1 MDSYFVLSYRRMWFM
16 ILSRKN
22 LSISESLTLAI
33 DAKAKRMKAEGE
45 DVIGFGAGEPDFPT
59 PQFVLEAAKHALN
72 NGMTRYT
79 PSSGTLE
86 LREAICRKLKRDNN
100 INYAPDEIIVSNG
113 AKHSLYNVFQAILN
127 PGDEVLIPQP
137 YWLSYPEMV
146 KMADG
151 MPVFIETKE
160 ENFFKV
166 SVEDLEQAITPKTK
180 AIIINSPNNPNGCVY
195 NEKELAEIA
204 ELAVKKEIFIVSDE
218 IYEEMV
224 YDDAEHI
231 SIASLNED
239 IKGFTLTVNGMSK
252 AYAMTGWRIGY
263 TAGPKEVIKIMNNI
277 QSHST
282 SNPNSIA
289 QYASTVALDAPKN
302 EIKEMIQE
310 FDKRRLYMVD
320 KINSIP
326 YLSCKRPKGAFYVMM
341 NISKAIGK
349 RWGNKEI
356 NGSLS
361 FADALLESK
370 KVTVVPGIA
379 FGADSY
385 VRLSYAVSLDKIQ
398 KGLDRIHQ
406 FMNELE

>member
-1 MDSYFVLSYRRMWFM
+1 MWFM

>member
-1 MDSYFVLSYRRMWFM
+1 M
-16 ILSRKN
+16 ILSQKN
-22 LSISESLTLAI
+22 LNISESLTLAL
-33 DAKAKRMKAEGE
+33 DAKAKKMKAEGK

-59 PQFVLEAAKHALN
+59 PSFILEAAIHALN
-72 NGMTRYT
+72 NGMTKYT

-100 INYAPDEIIVSNG
+100 IIYTPDEVIVSNG
-113 AKHSLYNVFQAILN
+113 AKHSLYNIFQAILN
-127 PGDEVLIPQP
+127 PGDEVIIPQP

-151 MPVFIETKE
+151 IPIFVESKE
-160 ENFFKV
+160 DNFFKV
-166 SVEDLEQAITPKTK
+166 TIEDLERAITPKTK

-195 NEKELAEIA
+195 NKIELTQIA
-204 ELAVKKEIFIVSDE
+204 ELAVKKEIFIISDE
-218 IYEEMV
+218 IYEKMV

-231 SIASLNED
+231 SIASLGED
-239 IKGFTLTVNGMSK
+239 IRKITFTVNGMSK

-289 QYASTVALDAPKN
+289 QYASTIALNAPNN
-302 EIKEMIQE
+302 EIMKMINE
-310 FDKRRLYMVD
+310 FDKRRLYMVN

-326 YLSCKRPKGAFYVMM
+326 YLSCQLPKGAFYIMM
-341 NISKAIGK
+341 NISKVVGK
-349 RWGNKEI
+349 RWNSKLI
-356 NGSLS
+356 DGSLS

-370 KVTVVPGIA
+370 NVTVVPGIA
-379 FGADSY
+379 FGADYY
-385 VRLSYAVSLDKIQ
+385 VRLSYAVSIEKIQ
-398 KGLDRIHQ
+398 KGLERIHQ
-406 FMNELE
+406 FVNELV

>member
-1 MDSYFVLSYRRMWFM
+1 M

-160 ENFFKV
+160 ENFLK
-166 SVEDLEQAITPKTK
+166 
-180 AIIINSPNNPNGCVY
+180 SP
-195 NEKELAEIA
+195 L
-204 ELAVKKEIFIVSDE
+204 
-218 IYEEMV
+218 
-224 YDDAEHI
+224 
-231 SIASLNED
+231 
-239 IKGFTLTVNGMSK
+239 
-252 AYAMTGWRIGY
+252 RI
-263 TAGPKEVIKIMNNI
+263 
-277 QSHST
+277 
-282 SNPNSIA
+282 
-289 QYASTVALDAPKN
+289 
-302 EIKEMIQE
+302 
-310 FDKRRLYMVD
+310 
-320 KINSIP
+320 
-326 YLSCKRPKGAFYVMM
+326 
-341 NISKAIGK
+341 
-349 RWGNKEI
+349 
-356 NGSLS
+356 
-361 FADALLESK
+361 
-370 KVTVVPGIA
+370 
-379 FGADSY
+379 
-385 VRLSYAVSLDKIQ
+385 
-398 KGLDRIHQ
+398 
-406 FMNELE
+406 

>member
-1 MDSYFVLSYRRMWFM
+1 
-16 ILSRKN
+16 
-22 LSISESLTLAI
+22 
-33 DAKAKRMKAEGE
+33 
-45 DVIGFGAGEPDFPT
+45 
-59 PQFVLEAAKHALN
+59 
-72 NGMTRYT
+72 MTRYT

-406 FMNELE
+406 FINELE

>member
-1 MDSYFVLSYRRMWFM
+1 M

-45 DVIGFGAGEPDFPT
+45 DVLGFGAGEPDFPT

-79 PSSGTLE
+79 QSSGTLE
-86 LREAICRKLKRDNN
+86 LMESICRKLKRVNN

-406 FMNELE
+406 FINELE

>member
-1 MDSYFVLSYRRMWFM
+1 M

-59 PQFVLEAAKHALN
+59 PQFVLVAAKHALN

>member
-1 MDSYFVLSYRRMWFM
+1 M

>member
-1 MDSYFVLSYRRMWFM
+1 M
-16 ILSRKN
+16 ILSQKN
-22 LSISESLTLAI
+22 LNISESLTLAL
-33 DAKAKRMKAEGE
+33 DAKAKKMKAEGK

-59 PQFVLEAAKHALN
+59 PSFILEAAIHALN
-72 NGMTRYT
+72 NGMTKYT

-100 INYAPDEIIVSNG
+100 IIYTPDEVIVSNG
-113 AKHSLYNVFQAILN
+113 AKHSLYNIFQAILN
-127 PGDEVLIPQP
+127 PGDEVIIPQP

-151 MPVFIETKE
+151 IPIFVESKE
-160 ENFFKV
+160 DNFFKV
-166 SVEDLEQAITPKTK
+166 TIEDMERAITPKTK

-195 NEKELAEIA
+195 NKIELTQIA
-204 ELAVKKEIFIVSDE
+204 ELAVKKEIFIISDE
-218 IYEEMV
+218 IYEKMV

-231 SIASLNED
+231 SIASLGED
-239 IKGFTLTVNGMSK
+239 IRKITFTVNGMSK

-289 QYASTVALDAPKN
+289 QYASTIALNAPNN
-302 EIKEMIQE
+302 EIMKMINE
-310 FDKRRLYMVD
+310 FDKRRLYMVN

-326 YLSCKRPKGAFYVMM
+326 YLSCQLPKGAFYIMM
-341 NISKAIGK
+341 NISKVVGK
-349 RWGNKEI
+349 RWNSKLI
-356 NGSLS
+356 DGSLS

-370 KVTVVPGIA
+370 NVTVVPGIA
-379 FGADSY
+379 FGADYY
-385 VRLSYAVSLDKIQ
+385 VRLSYAVSIEKIQ
-398 KGLDRIHQ
+398 KGLERIHQ
-406 FMNELE
+406 FVNELV

>member
-1 MDSYFVLSYRRMWFM
+1 M

-406 FMNELE
+406 FMNEIE

>member
-1 MDSYFVLSYRRMWFM
+1 
-16 ILSRKN
+16 
-22 LSISESLTLAI
+22 
-33 DAKAKRMKAEGE
+33 
-45 DVIGFGAGEPDFPT
+45 
-59 PQFVLEAAKHALN
+59 
-72 NGMTRYT
+72 
-79 PSSGTLE
+79 
-86 LREAICRKLKRDNN
+86 
-100 INYAPDEIIVSNG
+100 
-113 AKHSLYNVFQAILN
+113 
-127 PGDEVLIPQP
+127 
-137 YWLSYPEMV
+137 
-146 KMADG
+146 
-151 MPVFIETKE
+151 
-160 ENFFKV
+160 
-166 SVEDLEQAITPKTK
+166 
-180 AIIINSPNNPNGCVY
+180 
-195 NEKELAEIA
+195 
-204 ELAVKKEIFIVSDE
+204 
-218 IYEEMV
+218 
-224 YDDAEHI
+224 
-231 SIASLNED
+231 
-239 IKGFTLTVNGMSK
+239 MSK